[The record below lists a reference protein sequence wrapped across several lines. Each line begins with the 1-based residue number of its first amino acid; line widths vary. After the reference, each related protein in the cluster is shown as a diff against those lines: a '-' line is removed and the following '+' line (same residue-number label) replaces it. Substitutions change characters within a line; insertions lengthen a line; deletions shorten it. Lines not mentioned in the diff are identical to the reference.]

1 MISDDMLAVSLV
13 ENNTM
18 LFSLAN
24 TICQLQLLLF
34 PMENNFWLLWIDV
47 KTTQHVRSL
56 GNKTCQYTMSDYCLK
71 NKKISQII
79 LCVMIYGHGFQEA
92 QCIQI
97 DIMN

>member
-1 MISDDMLAVSLV
+1 MLAVSLV
-13 ENNTM
+13 ENNAM

-56 GNKTCQYTMSDYCLK
+56 ENKTCQYTMSDYCLK
-71 NKKISQII
+71 NKK
-79 LCVMIYGHGFQEA
+79 
-92 QCIQI
+92 
-97 DIMN
+97 